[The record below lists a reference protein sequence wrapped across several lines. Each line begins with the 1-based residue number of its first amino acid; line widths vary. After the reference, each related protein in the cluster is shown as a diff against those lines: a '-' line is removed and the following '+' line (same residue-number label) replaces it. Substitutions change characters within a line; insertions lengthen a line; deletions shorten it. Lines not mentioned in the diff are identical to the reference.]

1 MQHRRAFC
9 AVIEEKRET
18 TPPNGTAWIAANR
31 HTTRIT
37 IGPYW
42 MKTHQTSL
50 PKSTLSIKVGLA
62 YGVVATIAVLLNF
75 FLGFYY
81 SRQGIIAEASVKAVT
96 FANSIGESAALL
108 VGSHDMAALQGFVR
122 KTAAF
127 PEIRYLAV
135 TDITGRVFANSQ
147 EDLVGVELRSDLIN
161 AAVSSRM
168 IQQRTNGSTISYVL
182 PLLRIEPGTSSPEVI
197 GTLWLEM
204 DYQSEFQQA
213 LRLYLVQAIL
223 NFLLTMGMFPI
234 VYHIINVV
242 VIRRLL
248 KFITGIN
255 QVENGN
261 FETKIEISPV
271 MGSSDEINQMAD
283 RFEHMIA
290 ALKQS
295 TLETQRQYNFAL
307 QVMNSMA
314 QGLVLLDREGCIEY
328 VNPAFSQLLG
338 CETEPYLGKEFLT
351 LIEKEDAIEASKA
364 LFSSRDMDQL
374 ECRMTCSDMR
384 QLDVLITISPRSKED
399 RTQGAILGIT
409 DLTNHAMLERMK
421 SDFIHRASHEL
432 RTPLTTAT
440 LMVSLLDEK
449 MSQDEDKE
457 YWDFLKESID
467 KQHSLVESLLLLGRI
482 DNGGFRLTPAP
493 TYLTPLVAIVLGEMK
508 QVLDDHELV
517 LDYQAD
523 EVLPPV
529 SGNDQALH
537 EVFTALLQNAV
548 RYTIKPGPIRVS
560 LRHIGQ
566 GVRVSVQDEGIGVP
580 ENEIP
585 FLFTRFFRA
594 SNATHLEI
602 QGSGLG
608 LYFVKS
614 VVTQLGGAVSV
625 DSEVDVGST
634 FSIYLPEMLHSLDA

>member
-1 MQHRRAFC
+1 VLKFTHH
-9 AVIEEKRET
+9 
-18 TPPNGTAWIAANR
+18 TPTAWIAANR
-31 HTTRIT
+31 HTTSIM
-37 IGPYW
+37 IGSYW
-42 MKTHQTSL
+42 MKTNKANL
-50 PKSTLSIKVGLA
+50 PKSTLSVKVGLA
-62 YGVVATIAVLLNF
+62 YGIVTTVAVLLNF
-75 FLGFYY
+75 VLGFYY
-81 SRQGIIAEASVKAVT
+81 SRQGIYAEAGVKAAT
-96 FANSIGESAALL
+96 FATSIGESAVILL
-108 VGSHDMAALQGFVR
+108 GSQDIPSLRIFIQ
-122 KTAAF
+122 KTSVL
-127 PEIRYLAV
+127 PEVRYLAV
-135 TDITGRVFANSQ
+135 TDVAGRVIATSQ
-147 EDLVGVELRSDLIN
+147 VDLVGVELRSDLITK
-161 AAVSSRM
+161 AISSRTL
-168 IQQRTNGSTISYVL
+168 QQRSSSSDISYVL
-182 PLLRIEPGTSSPEVI
+182 PLLRSASGSGSAEVI
-197 GTLWLEM
+197 GTLWVEM
-204 DYQSEFQQA
+204 DYHTEFQQA
-213 LRLYLVQAIL
+213 LRLFLYQAIL

-234 VYHIINVV
+234 VYHIIHVL
-242 VIRRLL
+242 VIRRLV
-248 KFITGIN
+248 KFMGGIN

-261 FETKIEISPV
+261 FEAKVEIAPV

-283 RFEHMIA
+283 RFDHMIS

-364 LFSSRDMDQL
+364 LFSSKDMDQV
-374 ECRMTCSDMR
+374 ECRMTCSDLR
-384 QLDVLITISPRSKED
+384 QIDVLITISPRNKED

-440 LMVSLLDEK
+440 LMVSLLDDK
-449 MSQDEDKE
+449 MNQGEDKE
-457 YWDFLKESID
+457 YWDFLKESIE
-467 KQHSLVESLLLLGRI
+467 KQQSLVESLLLLGRI
-482 DNGGFRLTPAP
+482 DNGGFRLTPSP
-493 TYLTPLVAIVLGEMK
+493 TYLAPLMDIVLGEMHN
-508 QVLDDHELV
+508 LLEDHELTV
-517 LDYQAD
+517 DYQAD
-523 EVLPPV
+523 DQLPPV

-537 EVFTALLQNAV
+537 EVFSALIQNAV
-548 RYTIKPGPIRVS
+548 RFTIKPGTLRVR

-614 VVTQLGGAVSV
+614 VITQLGGAVSV
-625 DSEVDVGST
+625 DSEVDAGST
-634 FSIYLPEMLHSLDA
+634 FSIYLPEMHHSPDAA